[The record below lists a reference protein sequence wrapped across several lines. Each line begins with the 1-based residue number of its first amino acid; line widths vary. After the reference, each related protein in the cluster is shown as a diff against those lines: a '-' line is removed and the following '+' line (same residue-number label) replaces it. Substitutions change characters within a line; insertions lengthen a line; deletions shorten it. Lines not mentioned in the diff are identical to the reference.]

1 MSTRALSLVVRLL
14 TTACAGAAL
23 GTMSG
28 CPLLFSCPEPWSAVE
43 TIELGTTAD
52 ILALTRGSEFDAVVA
67 VGVGGVVV
75 HAPGSGSATTSN
87 PVNVDLR
94 GVVSFGGA
102 SGNDITVVVGDGGT
116 ILSSPDEGQTWQP
129 GSSGIVDDLLGIARG
144 TLEVGNF
151 LVAISAAQILISS
164 DDGQTWAVVPPP
176 MQGWGTLRAVF
187 ATNAELWVIG
197 EQLGMSVAWSASNP
211 AGAWVREDLGSEI
224 ADATLLGGG
233 RVSGDGD
240 SSYDSTIAL
249 VSSNALWFR
258 ASGSSE
264 WTSTTIAFDGEIVA
278 YGGGF
283 VLTSEGSIY
292 DVDENGR
299 VERVA
304 DVEPGARAITGNW
317 DGFVVAGDDGQA
329 ARAYFQPCVG
339 GRPWVVGGVPT
350 VADLVGEIPHDS
362 LDPLDPLDRELAVA
376 WAQDGLV
383 EHASVAAFARV
394 VRELLSIGAPAELI
408 RATQQAIAD
417 ELEHARLCFDL
428 ASRHAGAV
436 LGPGSLPLLAKPTI
450 FGTVSDSRAGDPV
463 AIALAMLEEGCIN
476 ESVAAAE
483 AAVAALQCRE
493 PGAKSVLERI
503 AADETRHAALAWR
516 TLRWLLDSH
525 AEVAPALQIRFGQ
538 LATHA
543 APPMRP
549 NDSSSAGPGSEPSV
563 GRTELRHQGRLSSH
577 DRAAIQLRVFAEM
590 IAPLVARL
598 RVVVTSGPALA

>member
-28 CPLLFSCPEPWSAVE
+28 CPLLFSCPEPWSALQTV
-43 TIELGTTAD
+43 ELGTTAD
-52 ILALTRGSEFDAVVA
+52 ILALSRGAEFDAVVA
-67 VGVGGVVV
+67 VGAGGIVV
-75 HAPGSGSATTSN
+75 HDPGSGGDATTSN

-94 GVVSFGGA
+94 GVVSFNGLT
-102 SGNDITVVVGDGGT
+102 GNLTVVVGDGGT
-116 ILSSPDEGQTWQP
+116 ILRSSDQGQSWEP
-129 GSSGIVDDLLGIARG
+129 ASSGVTDDLLGIAFG
-144 TLEVGNF
+144 SLEVGNF
-151 LVAISAAQILISS
+151 LVAIAAAQILVSS
-164 DDGQTWAVVPPP
+164 DEGATWAVVTPPAE
-176 MQGWGTLRAVF
+176 GWGTLRAVF
-187 ATNAELWVIG
+187 ATDAELWVVG
-197 EQLGMSVAWSASNP
+197 DAGVAWSASNP
-211 AGAWVREDLGSEI
+211 AGAWSREDLGPEI
-224 ADATLLGGG
+224 ADARLLGGG

-240 SSYDSTIAL
+240 SSYASTIAL
-249 VSSNALWFR
+249 VSSDALWFR
-258 ASGSSE
+258 ESDGA
-264 WTSTTIAFDGEIVA
+264 WTPATAAFDGEIVA

-299 VERVA
+299 VSPVA
-304 DVEPGARAITGNW
+304 VVEFGARAIMGNW
-317 DGFVVAGDDGQA
+317 DGFVVAGDSGQA
-329 ARAYFQPCVG
+329 ARAYFQQCVG
-339 GRPWVVGGVPT
+339 GRPWVVGGQVT
-350 VADLVGEIPHDS
+350 VANLVGEIPHDS
-362 LDPLDPLDRELAVA
+362 LSQLEHELALA

-394 VRELLSIGAPAELI
+394 VGELLSIGAPAELI

-436 LGPGSLPLLAKPTI
+436 LGPGSLCLLAKPTI

-476 ESVAAAE
+476 ETVAAAE

-525 AEVAPALQIRFGQ
+525 AEVAPALRLRFAE
-538 LATHA
+538 LAQH
-543 APPMRP
+543 APPMQRSNFPGGPDRP
-549 NDSSSAGPGSEPSV
+549 AELEPGL
-563 GRTELRHQGRLSSH
+563 LRQHGRLSSP
-577 DRAAIQLRVFAEM
+577 DRAAIQLRVFAET
-590 IAPLVARL
+590 IAPLAARL
-598 RVVVTSGPALA
+598 ARMLEAAGAVDTSGPALA